1 MSPDQLE
8 HFAELMKEGPE
19 DLLRL
24 ALLDQANKI
33 EQILNFI
40 PRGTVPQQQQQAL
53 AELITMT
60 ANNQLSLCRILLK
73 EYH

>member
-1 MSPDQLE
+1 MIPDQLE
-8 HFAELMKEGPE
+8 HFAELMKKGPE
-19 DLLRL
+19 DLLRM

-40 PRGTVPQQQQQAL
+40 PRCTVPQQQQQAL
-53 AELITMT
+53 AELIIMT